1 MGATP
6 RSFVPP
12 KLRTVRKS
20 GASRKSS
27 EQVLVHCTKLWML
40 LDWPVNGTPGQG
52 ESLAMR

>member
-40 LDWPVNGTPGQG
+40 LDWPVNGTPAQ
-52 ESLAMR
+52 